1 MMTPLHL
8 DAVLAGST
16 GAPGRRPGRGFGRRL
31 GALAALALA
40 LLGLGACSVDRRSG
54 EYRCTDPAQC
64 PSGMCDQGWCVPAA
78 GQSDAAPAGIDAA
91 PQPGCPAV
99 CSRCGLNT
107 CVIECDGAGA
117 CPDLVTCPPGW
128 DCEVECLGDQS
139 CGEGVSCGQAT
150 SCEVTCEGTGACAAG
165 VTCGAGP
172 CEVDCRG
179 LGSCLSIDCEQSCAC
194 DTACEDGAPC
204 ALSCPDRGG
213 TCQRNGACSSAG
225 CNNC

>member
-1 MMTPLHL
+1 MMTPRHL
-8 DAVLAGST
+8 DAVLARST
-16 GAPGRRPGRGFGRRL
+16 GASGRGFGRGF
-31 GALAALALA
+31 GALAAAALALA

-64 PSGMCDQGWCVPAA
+64 PSGMCDQGWCVP
-78 GQSDAAPAGIDAA
+78 GAPMARPDAA

-99 CSRCGLNT
+99 CSRCGLDT
-107 CVIECDGAGA
+107 CFIECDGAGA

-139 CGEGVSCGQAT
+139 CAEGVSCGQAT

-165 VTCGAGP
+165 VTCGLGL

-179 LGSCLSIDCEQSCAC
+179 LGACLSIDCEQSCSC
-194 DTACEDGAPC
+194 DTQCDDGAPC
-204 ALSCPDRGG
+204 ALSCPDRGA
-213 TCQRNGACSSAG
+213 TCQRNGQCSSAG
-225 CNNC
+225 CTNC